1 MAAPSSSDP
10 LTLPEEVLLLALRDE
25 QGTVASGAML
35 AQALGGAILSELM
48 LLERLHVHEGGRK
61 PMVQVRSRKPTG
73 DELLDE
79 CLRRVSDASRRA
91 GPHAWV
97 SRFSNT
103 KQLRHRVARSL
114 CRKGVLREDEDRILG
129 LFRRKLYPE
138 RNPAPERAIL
148 ARLDDAIFSRKDDL
162 DPRTVV
168 LTTLADATG
177 LLWPNFD
184 KKELKKARKRIQQ
197 IGEGEVVGKATR
209 EAVQAVQ
216 MAVMVAVMV
225 PVIVSN

>member
-1 MAAPSSSDP
+1 MAVPPS

-35 AQALGGAILSELM
+35 AQALGGAILAEL
-48 LLERLHVHEGGRK
+48 LLSERLHVHEDRK
-61 PMVQVRSRKPTG
+61 PMVQVRSRKPAG

-79 CLRRVSDASRRA
+79 CLRRVSDANRRA
-91 GPHAWV
+91 GPQAWV
-97 SRFSNT
+97 SRFGNT
-103 KQLRHRVARSL
+103 RQLKHRVARSL

-138 RNPAPERAIL
+138 RDPAPERAVL
-148 ARLDDAIFSRKDDL
+148 ARLDAAIFSVRSDL
-162 DPRTVV
+162 EARTVV
-168 LTTLADATG
+168 LVALADATG
-177 LLWPNFD
+177 LLRPNFP
-184 KKELKKARKRIQQ
+184 KAKLKAAKKRIKQ

-216 MAVMVAVMV
+216 AAVMVACMV

>member
-1 MAAPSSSDP
+1 MSPSTSLP

-25 QGTVASGAML
+25 QGTVSSGAML

-48 LLERLHVHEGGRK
+48 LTERLHVHEGRK

-79 CLRRVSDASRRA
+79 CLRRVSDANRRA
-91 GPHAWV
+91 GPQAWV
-97 SRFSNT
+97 SRFGNT

-138 RNPAPERAIL
+138 RNPVPERAIL

-177 LLWPNFD
+177 LLRPNFD
-184 KKELKKARKRIQQ
+184 KKALRGAKKRIKQ

-216 MAVMVAVMV
+216 AAVMVAVMV
-225 PVIVSN
+225 PIIVSN